1 MLSCW
6 PLTHQFH
13 LKAFCCQSAT
23 GTSHGRDRADTVT
36 PVPWRDQILPGAQ
49 PWAAGPWPSASALL
63 LWLGEAL
70 STSLDPTPVLKSSV
84 GPPRMKGLR
93 LPFYS
98 CCYYRH
104 INRSPPT
111 PLSLCFT
118 ASHRDCDLSWPLV
131 QQLHG
136 SFQRGSEKK
145 RREFSKTPERI
156 FFFFFLCEFKVVNS
170 CHTTEAAIVKQVA
183 YPSKPLPSLLSKL
196 SGFLIMFWLVF
207 RTRFYSRRG
216 GRVRSGRG
224 KGK

>member
-1 MLSCW
+1 MLWCW
-6 PLTHQFH
+6 PLTHQINLNRFV
-13 LKAFCCQSAT
+13 QT
-23 GTSHGRDRADTVT
+23 EWHGDLPGKGQRGHRVI
-36 PVPWRDQILPGAQ
+36 PVPWRGQILQGAQ
-49 PWAAGPWPSASALL
+49 PWAAGPWPSASAVL

-70 STSLDPTPVLKSSV
+70 STSLDPAPILKSSV
-84 GPPRMKGLR
+84 GPPRMKGLW

-156 FFFFFLCEFKVVNS
+156 IFFFL
-170 CHTTEAAIVKQVA
+170 
-183 YPSKPLPSLLSKL
+183 PL
-196 SGFLIMFWLVF
+196 
-207 RTRFYSRRG
+207 
-216 GRVRSGRG
+216 
-224 KGK
+224 

>member
-1 MLSCW
+1 MQPEC
-6 PLTHQFH
+6 
-13 LKAFCCQSAT
+13 
-23 GTSHGRDRADTVT
+23 HGDLPGKGQPGHRVV
-36 PVPWRDQILPGAQ
+36 PVPWRGQILPGAQ
-49 PWAAGPWPSASALL
+49 PWAAGPWPSASAVL

-70 STSLDPTPVLKSSV
+70 STSLDPAPILKSSV
-84 GPPRMKGLR
+84 GPPRMKGLW

-156 FFFFFLCEFKVVNS
+156 IFFFSSFVNS
-170 CHTTEAAIVKQVA
+170 
-183 YPSKPLPSLLSKL
+183 KL
-196 SGFLIMFWLVF
+196 
-207 RTRFYSRRG
+207 
-216 GRVRSGRG
+216 
-224 KGK
+224 